1 MNVFAGSTCP
11 LRDLSCVTSD
21 GSNVI
26 TSTIASDD
34 AECGGKFIIIKFTSL
49 LGQKEVVLYAFVTK
63 DDLINSLQNSAMK
76 IYSASTGNPPITP
89 MKMRTTLELG
99 SSTARCSP
107 AANLWAPVRNPQT
120 IPSPT
125 ADTDPASLT
134 PSNAVRAQHVR
145 NRTPADLSA
154 TDGVTS
160 TISMLMESHKQDVSS
175 EPAPPPPTWSCREPP
190 VHDLLWR
197 LKRMNAVDNVRISP
211 PMLEL
216 PPVRRVLKTT

>member
-63 DDLINSLQNSAMK
+63 YDLINSLQNSAMK

-89 MKMRTTLELG
+89 MKMRTTVELG

-107 AANLWAPVRNPQT
+107 AANL
-120 IPSPT
+120 
-125 ADTDPASLT
+125 
-134 PSNAVRAQHVR
+134 
-145 NRTPADLSA
+145 
-154 TDGVTS
+154 
-160 TISMLMESHKQDVSS
+160 
-175 EPAPPPPTWSCREPP
+175 
-190 VHDLLWR
+190 
-197 LKRMNAVDNVRISP
+197 
-211 PMLEL
+211 
-216 PPVRRVLKTT
+216 